1 MQSAVERTFPP
12 LSIGSP
18 TDTVPPAL
26 LRTLNRIRPLLA
38 DPTIYTQGKLLTKT
52 HAFTA
57 LALAALAGCG
67 GPPGDE
73 DLRAAMRA
81 QMEGV
86 GGKQAAS
93 AFENDVKQ
101 AKIIGCV
108 KADAGGYKC
117 DFKGIMGIAQSARLV
132 KSDGGWTIVMGN

>member
-1 MQSAVERTFPP
+1 MQSTFKRTFPP

-18 TDTVPPAL
+18 NDMFSPAQ
-26 LRTLNRIRPLLA
+26 LRALNRARPLLA
-38 DPTIYTQGKLLTKT
+38 DPVMNTQGKLLIKT

-57 LALAALAGCG
+57 LALVALAGCG

-73 DLRAAMRA
+73 DLRAALRA

-93 AFENDVKQ
+93 VFENDVKQ

-132 KSDGGWTIVMGN
+132 KSDGGWTIIMGN